1 MTLSL
6 STLRP
11 LALALLL
18 PTAAC
23 LAQAP
28 ALPTLQQAQDA
39 MDLAIAEQ
47 IAARPRSDSS
57 SLVAMAFRPTLESLS
72 SCAVGSTADTAT
84 CIVVGSAGMKSGARL
99 LHLAWVDGQWT
110 LPDPRR
116 LPTPAPSR
124 EEVQPLLRAHLATVA
139 ARESDAEERARFML
153 AVRDAQVLEIADCE
167 VPDERAVFECAVT
180 AQVGDEQ
187 GTETLAFIRE
197 DGQWRS
203 APAPR

>member
-18 PTAAC
+18 PAGAC

-72 SCAVGSTADTAT
+72 SC
-84 CIVVGSAGMKSGARL
+84 VVGSAGMKSGARL

-203 APAPR
+203 APAAR